1 MTKRIL
7 CCMNQQTGG
16 MCSVWLSSHEQ
27 PACGR
32 DQLTHFE
39 EREVTWGGPNL
50 SEDQKHDAVSS
61 GSGGTIRA
69 GCCEQTIHTGSEK
82 LNTSVYKEKTVMKD
96 ELFLVLQALLHTNT
110 STLPTHLTHMSS
122 WKMQC
127 SWNPETSAS
136 VLEHLTKWHHSQ
148 EWKKKGFKC
157 VVQEDSRE
165 GAIRAADKQAGE
177 NRRRP
182 EKMTSDKS
190 SSESTVSRCVPVFIY
205 VYAISSVS
213 GVRPSTYAMKTTAER
228 AFWPTVFLS
237 QRGERFITTFWI

>member
-16 MCSVWLSSHEQ
+16 MCSVWLSPHEQ

-82 LNTSVYKEKTVMKD
+82 LNTSAYKEKTVMKD

-110 STLPTHLTHMSS
+110 STLPTHLSHMSS
-122 WKMQC
+122 WKRQC

-148 EWKKKGFKC
+148 EWKKKASNVLSKKTAGK
-157 VVQEDSRE
+157 VPSELQINKQEKTGGD
-165 GAIRAADKQAGE
+165 
-177 NRRRP
+177 RRR
-182 EKMTSDKS
+182 
-190 SSESTVSRCVPVFIY
+190 
-205 VYAISSVS
+205 
-213 GVRPSTYAMKTTAER
+213 
-228 AFWPTVFLS
+228 WPQTKVLQKAQSHAASPFS
-237 QRGERFITTFWI
+237 FMFMQ